1 MFKHCYKDKRILITG
16 HTGFKG
22 SWLTLWLTQLG
33 AKVVGLSLNIP
44 TKPSN
49 YIASSIE
56 NMIEDHRIDVRDTEA
71 VRLLIH
77 ECQPDYI
84 FHLAAQPLVRQSFE
98 NPIETIEIN
107 ALGPAILLD
116 ALRDYKKRVVAIII
130 TSDKAYDNIE
140 SVWGYRENDRL
151 GGKDPYSAS
160 KAMAELVIRAYVES
174 YFSNQESDVRVG
186 IGRAGNVIGGGDW
199 ADCRIVPDCMKAWSR
214 NKSVDIRNP
223 NSTRPWQHVLEPLSG
238 YLKLGHALYENN
250 IYNGEAYNFGPSAS
264 QDKTVA
270 NLINEMSKHWDQVS
284 WYDASTMQ
292 EKLTEAVL
300 LKLNCDKALSHLNW
314 LPTLTFEETVSMTVQ
329 WYKYYYINNG
339 NAMHDYSL
347 AQIAEYSRLSNERSE
362 I

>member
-199 ADCRIVPDCMKAWSR
+199 ADCRIVPDCMKAWSMG
-214 NKSVDIRNP
+214 NSVDIRNP

-238 YLKLGHALYENN
+238 YLALATELHKNPELH
-250 IYNGEAYNFGPSAS
+250 GEPFNFGPLAH
-264 QDKTVA
+264 QNHTV
-270 NLINEMSKHWDQVS
+270 LELVQEMSKNWTREGLKDVSAEADQPYES
-284 WYDASTMQ
+284 G
-292 EKLTEAVL
+292 L
-300 LKLNCDKALSHLNW
+300 LKLNCDKALHHLNW
-314 LPTLTFEETVSMTVQ
+314 RAILPFQDTVRMTAEWYSSYYKEPSTIRDVTLSHIHEYET
-329 WYKYYYINNG
+329 
-339 NAMHDYSL
+339 NAREKGM
-347 AQIAEYSRLSNERSE
+347 R
-362 I
+362 